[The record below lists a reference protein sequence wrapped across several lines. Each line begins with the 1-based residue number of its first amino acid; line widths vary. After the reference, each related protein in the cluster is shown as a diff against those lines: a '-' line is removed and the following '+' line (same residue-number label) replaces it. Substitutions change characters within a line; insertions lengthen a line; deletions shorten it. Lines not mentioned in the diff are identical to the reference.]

1 MRTLMRR
8 GSYLALSGL
17 LLLGVGA
24 CDTGSLLEVEDPDI
38 VLPGNLTGPTG
49 LATLRAGAI
58 GDFAFAYAGN
68 GGGTE
73 GIVLM
78 TGMFTDEY
86 YHSGTFTTRREFD
99 RRDVRD
105 DNGTA
110 TGVFRNLQRARQ
122 SLETAAATI
131 QEAATAGDARIGE
144 LLGLAAVTYNLFG
157 EAYCSGV
164 PFSNLDESGNLVP
177 GQPNTTTQVFE
188 LAVQKADA
196 AIAGANG
203 DTDVLHL
210 AAVQKGRALL
220 NLGRYAEAAAA
231 VSGVPTDFNFQMTYS
246 IANGQENGIYAFN
259 AVFERWSLPDGEGV
273 NGLAW
278 RTLNDPRVPWN
289 QDSPTDLGFDEVTP
303 QYNMIKYNG
312 RAAPADVATGTEARL
327 IEAEAA
333 YQASQFGTMV
343 DKINEVRGLFSLA
356 DVADPGTTQGRVDL
370 LFTERALTL
379 FATGHRLGDLRR
391 LIRQYQRTEDQVFPI
406 GTYHKAFPDYQ
417 NDVNFPVPFA
427 EENNENFTGCLDRGA

>member
-1 MRTLMRR
+1 MRR
-8 GSYLALSGL
+8 GSYLALTGL

-73 GIVLM
+73 GVVLM
-78 TGMFTDEY
+78 SGMFTDEY

-122 SLETAAATI
+122 SLETAAGTI
-131 QEAATAGDARIGE
+131 REAASGGDKRIGE
-144 LLGLAAVTYNLFG
+144 LLGLATVTYNLFG
-157 EAYCSGV
+157 EVYCSGV
-164 PFSNLDESGNLVP
+164 PFSNLDDSGNLVP
-177 GQPNTTTQVFE
+177 GTPNTTTQVFE
-188 LAVQKADA
+188 LAVQMADA
-196 AIAGANG
+196 ALAAADG
-203 DTDVLHL
+203 DTDVQYL
-210 AAVQKGRALL
+210 AAIQKGRALL
-220 NLGRYAEAAAA
+220 NLGRYADAATA
-231 VSGVPTDFNFQMTYS
+231 VASVPTDFNFQMTYS
-246 IANGQENGIYAFN
+246 INNGQENGIFAFN
-259 AVFERWSLPDGEGV
+259 AVFERWSLPDGEGA
-273 NGLAW
+273 NGIAW

-289 QDSPTDLGFDEVTP
+289 QDDPTDLGFDEVTP
-303 QYNMIKYNG
+303 QFNMIKYNG
-312 RAAPADVATGTEARL
+312 RDAPADVATGTEARL

-333 YQASQFGTMV
+333 LQANDIATMV
-343 DKINEVRGLFSLA
+343 DKINAVRTLFSLA
-356 DVADPGTTQGRVDL
+356 DIADPGTDAARQDL
-370 LFTERALTL
+370 LFNERALTL

-391 LIRQYQRTEDQVFPI
+391 LIRQYNRTEDQVFPV
-406 GTYHKAFPDYQ
+406 GTYHKSFPDYQ
-417 NDVNFPVPFA
+417 DDVNFPVPFA
-427 EENNENFTGCLDRGA
+427 EENNENFTGCIDRGA

>member
-1 MRTLMRR
+1 MRTLLRR
-8 GSYLALSGL
+8 GSYLALSGA
-17 LLLGVGA
+17 LLLGAIA
-24 CDTGSLLEVEDPDI
+24 CDTSDLLEVEDPDI

-73 GIVLM
+73 GVVLM
-78 TGMFTDEY
+78 SGMFTDEY

-99 RRDVRD
+99 RREVKE

-131 QEAATAGDARIGE
+131 QEAGGDERVGE
-144 LLGLAAVTYNLFG
+144 LLALAAVTYNLFG
-157 EAYCSGV
+157 ETYCSGV
-164 PFSNLDESGNLVP
+164 PFSNLDDAGNLVP
-177 GQPNTTTQVFE
+177 GIPKTTAEVFQE
-188 LAVQKADA
+188 AISTADA
-196 AIAGANG
+196 ALAGAAGNE
-203 DTDVLHL
+203 TIRNL
-210 AAVQKGRALL
+210 ASIQKGRALL
-220 NLGRYAEAAAA
+220 NLGQYAEAAAA
-231 VSGVPTDFNFQMTYS
+231 VASVPTDFNFQMTYS

-259 AVFERWSLPDGEGV
+259 ATFERWSLANLEGG
-273 NGLAW
+273 NGLAY
-278 RTLNDPRVPWN
+278 RDLNDPRVPW
-289 QDSPTDLGFDEVTP
+289 DRDPGDDMGFDEVTP
-303 QYNMIKYNG
+303 QFNMNKYPG
-312 RAAPADVATGTEARL
+312 RDAPADVATGTEARL

-333 YQASQFGTMV
+333 LNTGDVATMLA
-343 DKINEVRGLFSLA
+343 KINQVRALFGLG
-356 DVADPGTTQGRVDL
+356 DVVDPGTPAGRQDL
-370 LFTERALTL
+370 LFSERALTL

-391 LIRQYQRTEDQVFPI
+391 LIRQYGQVEDDVFPI
-406 GTYHKAFPDYQ
+406 GAYHKAFPDYG